1 MKNDKMNALEKLL
14 AQAIEAGQRQAAVLS
29 QTQDQYRR
37 ALRLLNELQAHII
50 SYQQRQ
56 HSMSDGS
63 VTWGEA
69 QAMRHFIATLRTAMA
84 AQRVEVNR
92 LQSTLDEQTKAWTA
106 TRQRAKTLEALLA
119 KRQAK
124 ARAAERAREQAELD
138 DWLLNQAARR
148 AA

>member
-37 ALRLLNELQAHII
+37 ALQLLNELQAHVIG
-50 SYQQRQ
+50 YQQRQ
-56 HSMSDGS
+56 RDMDSAS
-63 VTWGEA
+63 VAWGKA
-69 QAMRHFIATLRTAMA
+69 QAMRGFISTLMMAVGSQRT
-84 AQRVEVNR
+84 EVNR
-92 LQSTLDEQTKAWTA
+92 LQALLDEQTKAWTA
-106 TRQRAKTLEALLA
+106 TRQRAKALEALLV

-124 ARAAERAREQAELD
+124 ARAAERQREQAELD

>member
-37 ALRLLNELQAHII
+37 ALQLLNELQAYVIG
-50 SYQQRQ
+50 YQQRQ
-56 HSMSDGS
+56 RDMDSAS
-63 VTWGEA
+63 VAWGKA
-69 QAMRHFIATLRTAMA
+69 QAMRGFISTLMMA
-84 AQRVEVNR
+84 VGAQRTEVNR

-124 ARAAERAREQAELD
+124 ARAAARAREQAELD